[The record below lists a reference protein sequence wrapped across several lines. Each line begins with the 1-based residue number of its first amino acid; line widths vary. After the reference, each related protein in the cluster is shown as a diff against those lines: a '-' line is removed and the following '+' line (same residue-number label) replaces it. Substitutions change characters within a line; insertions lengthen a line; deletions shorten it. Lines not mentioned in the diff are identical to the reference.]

1 MPEKLDHHNGV
12 LRLCIDQ
19 ATGGH
24 ISGRIYSRRLSAP
37 LSFSDMGSLLLQ
49 LEQLMDSQNFP
60 QAFQRIRSFAKE
72 GPQYPPSLLPEDAM
86 SPETVAEA
94 QGALATCTLRIITR
108 KNATWQG
115 DLVWSGQEDPVSFSS
130 DLEFLTLVE
139 DYVSAL

>member
-86 SPETVAEA
+86 PPEAVAEA

-115 DLVWSGQEDPVSFSS
+115 DMTWSDREGPVSFSS